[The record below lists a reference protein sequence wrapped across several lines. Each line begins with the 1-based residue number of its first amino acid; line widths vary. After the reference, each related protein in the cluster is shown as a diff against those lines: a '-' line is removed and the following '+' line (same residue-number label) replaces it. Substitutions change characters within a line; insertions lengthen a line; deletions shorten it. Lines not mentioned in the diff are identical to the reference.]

1 MGGSDSPFT
10 NPLQSLRILGCS
22 EISKK
27 KYHDRLQTYH
37 NQKTPN
43 NWSLKNF

>member
-1 MGGSDSPFT
+1 MGGSDDPFT
-10 NPLQSLRILGCS
+10 NPLQGLRIFRMR

-37 NQKTPN
+37 N
-43 NWSLKNF
+43 